1 MWRLP
6 ILILAILLCN
16 INSSHAQFAADKDA
30 AYLATIKAVA
40 DFKINDAEE
49 LDSVNRLRQDP
60 KFNKKLY
67 EMVQKLSNSRNK
79 DAKNQRILK
88 ILKQAGKDIYDELK

>member
-1 MWRLP
+1 MSRLF
-6 ILILAILLCN
+6 IFVFAIFLCN
-16 INSSHAQFAADKDA
+16 INVSSAQCAADKDA

-60 KFNKKLY
+60 NFNKKLY

>member
-60 KFNKKLY
+60 QFNKKLY
-67 EMVQKLSNSRNK
+67 EMVQKLSNARNK

>member
-1 MWRLP
+1 MWHLP
-6 ILILAILLCN
+6 IFILAVLLCN
-16 INSSHAQFAADKDA
+16 INNSHAQFAADKDA

-67 EMVQKLSNSRNK
+67 EMVQKLSNARNK

>member
-1 MWRLP
+1 MSRLF
-6 ILILAILLCN
+6 IFVFAVFLCN
-16 INSSHAQFAADKDA
+16 INSSSAQYAADKDA

-60 KFNKKLY
+60 NFNKKLY
-67 EMVQKLSNSRNK
+67 EMVQKLSNSRSK

>member
-1 MWRLP
+1 M
-6 ILILAILLCN
+6 
-16 INSSHAQFAADKDA
+16 
-30 AYLATIKAVA
+30 A

-60 KFNKKLY
+60 NFNKKLY

>member
-6 ILILAILLCN
+6 IFILAILLCN
-16 INSSHAQFAADKDA
+16 INNSSAQFAADKDA

-49 LDSVNRLRQDP
+49 LDNVNRLRQDP

-67 EMVQKLSNSRNK
+67 EMVQKLSNARNK

>member
-1 MWRLP
+1 MSRLF
-6 ILILAILLCN
+6 IFVFAIFLCN
-16 INSSHAQFAADKDA
+16 INVSSAQYAADKDA

-60 KFNKKLY
+60 NFNKKLY